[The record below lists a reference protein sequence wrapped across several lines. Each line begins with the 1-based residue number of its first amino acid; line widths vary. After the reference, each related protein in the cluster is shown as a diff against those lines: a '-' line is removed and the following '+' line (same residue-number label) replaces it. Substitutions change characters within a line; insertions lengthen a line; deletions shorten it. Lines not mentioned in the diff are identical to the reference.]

1 MNKLLAIS
9 VALLSVSLYGADKP
23 IFSLNGLEGWGK
35 EAGVQIL
42 VQDHPKRDKTFGVKA
57 VKNQVELKLRLAGIK
72 VNDEV
77 SESNIYINCKPI
89 DIAGRLVGYAIDI
102 TAERKRMN
110 KLYVL
115 QRVKTYNR
123 RKKA

>member
-1 MNKLLAIS
+1 MSLN
-9 VALLSVSLYGADKP
+9 LYGAERK
-23 IFSLNGLEGWGK
+23 ISLHGLEGWGK
-35 EAGVQIL
+35 KEGVKI
-42 VQDHPKRDKTFGVKA
+42 VVEDYSNRDKTFDAKA
-57 VKNQVELKLRLAGIK
+57 IKNQVELKLRLAGIK

>member
-1 MNKLLAIS
+1 MNKLLILS

-23 IFSLNGLEGWGK
+23 IFSPNGLEGWGK

-89 DIAGRLVGYAIDI
+89 DIAGRLVGYAINI
-102 TAERKRMN
+102 TAERKRIRN
-110 KLYVL
+110 I
-115 QRVKTYNR
+115 RTFG
-123 RKKA
+123 